1 MDILDP
7 IPEIRVLSLLLTLQ
21 CTAECLHCGTNSS
34 PRVKSR
40 LPEAAAARLI
50 DEAAQADYQV
60 VAFTGGEPLLY
71 GQPLFQLVRQA
82 AGHGLTTRVVSNAY
96 WARTLQSAAAI
107 VASLADAGLKEINFS
122 TGDQHARF
130 VPMANVIRAARA
142 SLDRKLRVAVM
153 IETVKERSITRE
165 AFLSDPLFVELFDS
179 TEREAIYFCE
189 SPWMPLDPHQ
199 HLDYPDNMTVTSENI
214 GQCTGCDSVI
224 NTTTVLA
231 DGRVMACCGLGT
243 QQIPE
248 LQLGRVEDGSL
259 SQMRVLAE
267 NDFLKRWIRC
277 EGPERILQWAA
288 TKNTA
293 IAWEGLYAH
302 RCQAC
307 VRLYSD
313 EAVRNVIREQYEEKI
328 MDVLASEWLTYTYP
342 QAQLTE
348 A

>member
-7 IPEIRVLSLLLTLQ
+7 IPDTRVLSLLLTLQ
-21 CTAECLHCGTNSS
+21 CNAECLHCGTNSS

-40 LPEAAAARLI
+40 LPEATAARLI
-50 DEAAQADYQV
+50 DEASRADYQV

-71 GQPLFQLVRQA
+71 GPPLFELVRRA

-96 WARTLQSAAAI
+96 WARTAESASRI
-107 VASLADAGLKEINFS
+107 VATLTAAGLKEINFS

-130 VPMANVIRAARA
+130 VPMTNVIRAARA
-142 SLDRKLRVAVM
+142 ALDHKLRVAVM

-165 AFLSDPLFVELFDS
+165 KFLADPLFVELFDDA
-179 TEREAIYFCE
+179 EREMIYFCE
-189 SPWMPLDPHQ
+189 SPWMPLDPNQ
-199 HLDYPDNMTVTSENI
+199 HLEYPDNMAVTSDNI
-214 GQCTGCDSVI
+214 GHCTGCDSVI

-248 LQLGRVEDGSL
+248 LQLGKVDDGSL
-259 SQMRVLAE
+259 TEMRSLAE

-288 TKNTA
+288 AKNTA

-307 VRLYSD
+307 VRVYSD
-313 EAVRNVIREQYEEKI
+313 EAVRSIIREHYEEKI

-342 QAQLTE
+342 QAQQTDS
-348 A
+348 